1 LPGEFLFSKHSL
13 PADLRAYQR
22 VLEPTTSA
30 GCRDTGFERFVEM
43 KQFCR
48 KLWWPLLILLVS
60 FSNDQPA
67 RATTVV
73 MVSDTD
79 LIVSSRVIVM
89 GTVISTTS
97 AWDDTGSVVWTY
109 VEVLT
114 DRVLKGNVSQK
125 RIVLKQLGGNVGES
139 GLRVF
144 GQAGF
149 GLGERVL
156 LYLNTGADGTLH
168 AAHNFIGKFSVKQ
181 VPSDGREFVE
191 RSEGTSEVEILAG
204 PHDAEVTNSAPLDEY
219 IGKIQNILKRDAYR
233 VAQFEAAQ
241 SLLPL
246 LTMPPEYPRKREQG
260 SELLPE
266 FVLMAGGVRWME
278 ADQGQA
284 ISYYVNPSGS
294 PVAGGAAAE
303 IGRAMTAWTNQSG
316 AFIRLQQAGQTASC
330 GISVNGV
337 NSISFGD
344 CLNQLDPPVGC
355 TGVVALTAISY
366 SQEPKVVAG
375 VSFNRLIEADTVF
388 NKGMDCF
395 LATSSN
401 LAEVACHELGHSI
414 GLAHPPDSSAIMWA
428 VAHGGG
434 RDATLGADDKAGVLS
449 IYPASSGTPGP
460 GSGTPLS
467 IATFGLVTGSVGR
480 SYSAQLAATG
490 GTQPY
495 RWSLIGGVLP
505 AGLTLSKSGSIDG
518 IPQTANTYSFIV
530 QVSDSSSPVTQDS
543 RVLSIA
549 IQSSGGSALFP
560 VITSVRVKGSKK
572 LWVTGENLSA
582 NSVLIVNGAS
592 LTPLS
597 FDQSGALG
605 ELLVKGKL
613 NLGPSGTNAVI
624 AITAVGSSAPYFF

>member
-1 LPGEFLFSKHSL
+1 
-13 PADLRAYQR
+13 
-22 VLEPTTSA
+22 
-30 GCRDTGFERFVEM
+30 M

-48 KLWWPLLILLVS
+48 KLRWPFLLLLVS
-60 FSNDQPA
+60 FLNAQSA

-79 LIVSSRVIVM
+79 LIVSSSVIVT

-109 VEVLT
+109 VEVQT
-114 DRVLKGNVSQK
+114 DLVLKGNISQR
-125 RIVLKQLGGNVGES
+125 RIVLKQLGGSVGES

-149 GLGERVL
+149 ALGERVL
-156 LYLNTGADGTLH
+156 LYLNTGSDGTLH

-181 VPSDGREFVE
+181 DASDGREFVE
-191 RSEGTSEVEILAG
+191 RLAVSSEVEVLAQSG
-204 PHDAEVTNSAPLDEY
+204 DAEVTNSAPLDEY
-219 IGKIQNILKRDAYR
+219 LGKIQNTLQTEAHR
-233 VAQFEAAQ
+233 VAQFEKAQ
-241 SLLPL
+241 SSLPL
-246 LTMPPEYPRKREQG
+246 LTVPPEYARKREQG
-260 SELLPE
+260 SGLVPE
-266 FVLMAGGVRWME
+266 FVLFAGGVRWME
-278 ADQGQA
+278 ADQGQP

-294 PVAGGAAAE
+294 PIAGGASAE

-316 AFIRLQQAGQTASC
+316 ASIRLQQAGQTSSC

-366 SQEPKVVAG
+366 TREPKVVSG

-414 GLAHPPDSSAIMWA
+414 GLDHSADSAAIMWPT
-428 VAHGGG
+428 AHGRG

-449 IYPASSGTPGP
+449 IYPASANGTPGP

-480 SYSAQLAATG
+480 SYTAQLAATG

-495 RWSLIGGVLP
+495 RWSLVGGALP

-518 IPQTANTYSFIV
+518 TPQIANTYTFIV
-530 QVSDSSSPVTQDS
+530 QVSDSGSPVAQDS
-543 RVLSIA
+543 RILSVP
-549 IQSSGGSALFP
+549 IQSSGGPSLFP

-582 NSVLIVNGAS
+582 NSVLVVNGTS

-597 FDQSGALG
+597 FDQAGSLG

-624 AITAVGSSAPYFF
+624 VITSAGSSAPYFF

>member
-1 LPGEFLFSKHSL
+1 
-13 PADLRAYQR
+13 
-22 VLEPTTSA
+22 
-30 GCRDTGFERFVEM
+30 M

-48 KLWWPLLILLVS
+48 KLRWPCLLLLIFL
-60 FSNDQPA
+60 SNVQSS
-67 RATTVV
+67 RATTVA
-73 MVSDTD
+73 MIPDDD
-79 LIVSSRVIVM
+79 LIVSSRVIVT
-89 GTVISTTS
+89 GTVMSTTS
-97 AWDDTGSVVWTY
+97 AWDDTGSAVWTY

-125 RIVLKQLGGNVGES
+125 RIVLKQLGGSVGES

-144 GQAGF
+144 GQASF
-149 GLGERVL
+149 SLGERVL
-156 LYLNTGADGTLH
+156 LYLNSGPDGTLH
-168 AAHNFIGKFSVKQ
+168 AAHNFIGKFSIKQ
-181 VPSDGREFVE
+181 TASDGREFVE
-191 RSEGTSEVEILAG
+191 RSADSSEVEILAQSG
-204 PHDAEVTNSAPLDEY
+204 DAKVTNSAPLDEY
-219 IGKIQNILKRDAYR
+219 IGKIQNTLQTEAHR
-233 VAQFEAAQ
+233 VAQFDKAQ
-241 SLLPL
+241 SSLPL
-246 LTMPPEYPRKREQG
+246 LMVPPEYARKREQG
-260 SELLPE
+260 SGLVPE

-284 ISYYVNPSGS
+284 ISYYVNPSAS

-330 GISVNGV
+330 GISVNGI

-366 SQEPKVVAG
+366 TQEPKVVAG

-428 VAHGGG
+428 VAHGNG
-434 RDATLGADDKAGVLS
+434 RDATLGADDKAGVLA
-449 IYPASSGTPGP
+449 IYPASGSGTPGP

-467 IATFGLVTGSVGR
+467 IATFGLATGSVGR
-480 SYSAQLAATG
+480 SYTTQLAATG

-495 RWSLIGGVLP
+495 RWSLVGGALP
-505 AGLTLSKSGSIDG
+505 PGLSLSKSGSIDG
-518 IPQTANTYSFIV
+518 TPQMANTYAFIV
-530 QVSDSSSPVTQDS
+530 QVSDSGSPATQDS
-543 RVLSIA
+543 KVLSIA
-549 IQSSGGSALFP
+549 IQSSGGSSLFP
-560 VITSVRVKGSKK
+560 VITSVKVKGSKK
-572 LWVTGENLSA
+572 LWVMGENLSA
-582 NSVLIVNGAS
+582 NSVLVVNGVS
-592 LTPLS
+592 LTPVS
-597 FDQSGALG
+597 FDQSGALS

-624 AITAVGSSAPYFF
+624 AITAAGNSAPYFF

>member
-1 LPGEFLFSKHSL
+1 
-13 PADLRAYQR
+13 
-22 VLEPTTSA
+22 
-30 GCRDTGFERFVEM
+30 M

-48 KLWWPLLILLVS
+48 KLRWPFLLLLVS
-60 FSNDQPA
+60 FLDAQSS

-79 LIVSSRVIVM
+79 LIVSSRVIVI

-114 DRVLKGNVSQK
+114 DRVLKGNISQK
-125 RIVLKQLGGNVGES
+125 RIVLKQLGGSVGES

-149 GLGERVL
+149 ALGERVL
-156 LYLNTGADGTLH
+156 LYLNTAGDGTLH

-181 VPSDGREFVE
+181 DASGREFVE
-191 RSEGTSEVEILAG
+191 RSAGAGEVEILAQSE
-204 PHDAEVTNSAPLDEY
+204 DEEVTNLAPLDEY
-219 IGKIQNILKRDAYR
+219 LGKIRNILHREADR
-233 VAQFEAAQ
+233 VAQIEAAQ

-246 LTMPPEYPRKREQG
+246 LTVPPEYPRKREQARG
-260 SELLPE
+260 FVPE
-266 FVLMAGGVRWME
+266 FVLFAGGVRWME

-284 ISYYVNPSGS
+284 ISYYVNPNGS
-294 PVAGGAAAE
+294 PIAGGAAAE
-303 IGRAMTAWTNQSG
+303 IIRAMTAWTNQSG
-316 AFIRLQQAGQTASC
+316 ASIRLQQAGQTSSC

-355 TGVVALTAISY
+355 TGVVALTGISY
-366 SQEPKVVAG
+366 TQEPKVVAG

-401 LAEVACHELGHSI
+401 LAEIACHELGHSI
-414 GLAHPPDSSAIMWA
+414 GLDHSADSTAIMWPT
-428 VAHGGG
+428 AHGRG

-449 IYPASSGTPGP
+449 IYPASGSGTPGP

-467 IATFGLVTGSVGR
+467 IATLGLLTGSVGR
-480 SYSAQLAATG
+480 SYTAQLAATG

-495 RWSLIGGVLP
+495 RWSLIGGALP

-518 IPQTANTYSFIV
+518 TPQIANTYTFIV
-530 QVSDSSSPVTQDS
+530 QVSDSGSPVTQNS

-549 IQSSGGSALFP
+549 IQSSGGSSLFP
-560 VITSVRVKGSKK
+560 LITSVRVKGSKK

-582 NSVLIVNGAS
+582 NSVLVVNGVS

-597 FDQSGALG
+597 FDQAGALG

>member
-1 LPGEFLFSKHSL
+1 
-13 PADLRAYQR
+13 
-22 VLEPTTSA
+22 
-30 GCRDTGFERFVEM
+30 M

-48 KLWWPLLILLVS
+48 KLRWACLLLLISLLNAQS
-60 FSNDQPA
+60 T
-67 RATTVV
+67 RATTVA
-73 MVSDTD
+73 MVPDDD
-79 LIVSSRVIVM
+79 LIVSSRVIVT
-89 GTVISTTS
+89 GTVMSTTS
-97 AWDDTGSVVWTY
+97 AWDDTGTVVWTY

-114 DRVLKGNVSQK
+114 DRVLKGNVSQR
-125 RIVLKQLGGNVGES
+125 RIVLKQLGGSVGES

-149 GLGERVL
+149 SPGERLL
-156 LYLNTGADGTLH
+156 LYLNTGPDGTLH
-168 AAHNFIGKFSVKQ
+168 AAHNFIGKFSVKKDA
-181 VPSDGREFVE
+181 SDGREFVE
-191 RSEGTSEVEILAG
+191 RSADSSEVEILAQSVG
-204 PHDAEVTNSAPLDEY
+204 AEVTNSAPLDEY
-219 IGKIQNILKRDAYR
+219 IGKIQNTLQTEAHR
-233 VAQFEAAQ
+233 VAQFEKAQ
-241 SLLPL
+241 SSLPL
-246 LTMPPEYPRKREQG
+246 LTTPPEYARKREQG
-260 SELLPE
+260 SGLVPE

-284 ISYYVNPSGS
+284 ISYYLNPSAS

-330 GISVNGV
+330 GISVNGI

-344 CLNQLDPPVGC
+344 CLNQLDPPIGC

-366 SQEPKVVAG
+366 TRESKVVAG

-414 GLAHPPDSSAIMWA
+414 GLDHSADSAAIMWPT
-428 VAHGGG
+428 AHGRG
-434 RDATLGADDKAGVLS
+434 RDATLGADDKAGVLA
-449 IYPASSGTPGP
+449 IYPASGSGTPGP

-467 IATFGLVTGSVGR
+467 IATFGLATGSIGR
-480 SYSAQLAATG
+480 SYTTQLAATG

-495 RWSLIGGVLP
+495 RWSLVGGALP
-505 AGLTLSKSGSIDG
+505 PGLSLSKGGSIDG
-518 IPQTANTYSFIV
+518 TPQMANTYTFIV
-530 QVSDSSSPVTQDS
+530 QVSDSGTPATQDS
-543 RVLSIA
+543 KVLSIT
-549 IQSSGGSALFP
+549 IQSGGGSSLLP
-560 VITSVRVKGSKK
+560 VIISVKVKGSKK
-572 LWVTGENLSA
+572 LWVMGENLSA
-582 NSVLIVNGAS
+582 NSVLVVNGAS

-624 AITAVGSSAPYFF
+624 VITSAGSSAPYFF

>member
-1 LPGEFLFSKHSL
+1 
-13 PADLRAYQR
+13 
-22 VLEPTTSA
+22 
-30 GCRDTGFERFVEM
+30 M

-48 KLWWPLLILLVS
+48 KLRWPFLLLLVS
-60 FSNDQPA
+60 FLNAQSA

-79 LIVSSRVIVM
+79 LIVSSSVIVT

-109 VEVLT
+109 VEVQT
-114 DRVLKGNVSQK
+114 DLVLKGNISQR
-125 RIVLKQLGGNVGES
+125 RIVLKQLGGSVGES

-149 GLGERVL
+149 ALGERVL
-156 LYLNTGADGTLH
+156 LYLNTGSDGTLH

-181 VPSDGREFVE
+181 DASDGREFVE
-191 RSEGTSEVEILAG
+191 RLAVSSEVEVLAQSG
-204 PHDAEVTNSAPLDEY
+204 DAEVTNSAPLDEY
-219 IGKIQNILKRDAYR
+219 LGKIQNTLQTEAHR
-233 VAQFEAAQ
+233 VAQFEKAQ
-241 SLLPL
+241 SSLPL
-246 LTMPPEYPRKREQG
+246 LTVPPEYARKREQG
-260 SELLPE
+260 SGLVPE
-266 FVLMAGGVRWME
+266 FVLFAGGVRWME
-278 ADQGQA
+278 ADQGQP

-294 PVAGGAAAE
+294 PVAGGASAE

-316 AFIRLQQAGQTASC
+316 ASIRLQQAGQTSSC

-366 SQEPKVVAG
+366 TREPKVVSG

-414 GLAHPPDSSAIMWA
+414 GLDHSADSAAIMWPT
-428 VAHGGG
+428 AHGRG

-449 IYPASSGTPGP
+449 IYPASANGTPGP

-480 SYSAQLAATG
+480 SYTAQLAATG

-495 RWSLIGGVLP
+495 RWSLVGGALP

-518 IPQTANTYSFIV
+518 TPQIANTYTFIV
-530 QVSDSSSPVTQDS
+530 QVSDSGSPVAQDS
-543 RVLSIA
+543 RILSVP
-549 IQSSGGSALFP
+549 IQSSGGPSLFP

-582 NSVLIVNGAS
+582 NSVLVVNGTS

-597 FDQSGALG
+597 FDQAGSLG

-624 AITAVGSSAPYFF
+624 VITSAGSSAPYFF